1 MKREE
6 FKKILDQERE
16 NFRGKLA
23 ARGAGSAQLF
33 SGLTGRIGVV
43 LSGGGARGA
52 YEAGALL
59 AFQDAG
65 MPTHILAATSVG
77 SINAA
82 SYASHSSSLVGNA
95 ESLIDS
101 WTQVSPPAMGI
112 DWSRYI
118 IMLTGLVAA
127 TAGFFN
133 ALRGWLQEHG
143 TFLHGS
149 HPVLTWLSLM
159 LAGISI
165 LLLYDQMSYGFY
177 VASNFLRR
185 GHWKPDSKKAL
196 RSFLANLL
204 VWGFVYVFL
213 AFTKLH
219 FYSRVVEFDLSSR
232 VLAVVLVVLLVALWF
247 LMRDRL
253 SLLSHKFLRMPLRS
267 GLFPNYE
274 RTKFLRSRIAADR
287 LRASPIRVVMTATD
301 LDAGSAKYF
310 SNVPT
315 RLCSPTIFCRR

>member
-23 ARGAGSAQLF
+23 AHGAGRAQLF

-95 ESLIDS
+95 ESLIES
-101 WTQVSPPAMGI
+101 WTQV
-112 DWSRYI
+112 
-118 IMLTGLVAA
+118 
-127 TAGFFN
+127 
-133 ALRGWLQEHG
+133 
-143 TFLHGS
+143 S

-165 LLLYDQMSYGFY
+165 LLLYDQMSYAFY

-196 RSFLANLL
+196 R
-204 VWGFVYVFL
+204 
-213 AFTKLH
+213 
-219 FYSRVVEFDLSSR
+219 
-232 VLAVVLVVLLVALWF
+232 
-247 LMRDRL
+247 
-253 SLLSHKFLRMPLRS
+253 
-267 GLFPNYE
+267 
-274 RTKFLRSRIAADR
+274 
-287 LRASPIRVVMTATD
+287 
-301 LDAGSAKYF
+301 
-310 SNVPT
+310 
-315 RLCSPTIFCRR
+315 